1 MAIPPISPEWKE
13 QMQLLS
19 HSELKSEIEREE
31 IGLGELYTSL
41 YDADESLG
49 EVEEQLRAESQKDEA
64 RMWLSR
70 ERAIQ
75 WLNIKMAE
83 RQKRIDELTRSALE
97 YERMPPIISVVNR
110 YIRLEVAASLWR
122 TVSALE
128 GRQTRHR
135 RSRASYRG
143 WQKKKAPL
151 TERLRQLLGERTR
164 WKMEADGLASRI
176 KVEEAQIAYK
186 RGILP
191 KVKLS
196 RVTIALYLIV
206 ESGSHE
212 YPRDPGRRYIY
223 RKPQYRSIRQNV
235 KYPKG
240 RFQSVLQCDS
250 FIDPNTG
257 ELRTD
262 IDPFRTLEGVMKA
275 EVADEFIEEFSLRE
289 LNPDTLTLG
298 VVSIVAGEEEI
309 GKPPFKLYISRTDE
323 ESGKDWRTTI
333 NKYLML
339 QPEYRV
345 LIKDMKEYLEALE
358 AMG

>member
-1 MAIPPISPEWKE
+1 MAIPPLSPEWKE

-19 HSELKSEIEREE
+19 HSELKAEIEREE
-31 IGLGELYTSL
+31 TGLGELYPSL

-49 EVEEQLRAESQKDEA
+49 EVEEQIQAESQKDEA

-75 WLNIKMAE
+75 WLSIKMAE
-83 RQKRIDELTRSALE
+83 RQRRIDDLTQQALA
-97 YERMPPIISVVNR
+97 YERIPPIISVVNR

-151 TERLRQLLGERTR
+151 TERLRQLLGERAK
-164 WKMEADGLASRI
+164 WKKEADSLASRI

-186 RGILP
+186 KQILP

-206 ESGSHE
+206 EQGEHE
-212 YPRDPGRRYIY
+212 YPRDQPYY
-223 RKPQYRSIRQNV
+223 TLRKPHFRRVRHVV

-250 FIDPNTG
+250 FIDPETG

-262 IDPFRTLEGVMKA
+262 IDPFKTLEGVMRA
-275 EVADEFIEEFSLRE
+275 EVADEFIEEFSLKT

-298 VVSIVAGEEEI
+298 VVSIVAGEEEV

-333 NKYLML
+333 NKYLMH
-339 QPEYRV
+339 QPEYRT

>member
-1 MAIPPISPEWKE
+1 MAIPPLSPEWKE

-19 HSELKSEIEREE
+19 HSELKAEIEREE
-31 IGLGELYTSL
+31 TGLGELYTSL
-41 YDADESLG
+41 YDADNRLG
-49 EVEEQLRAESQKDEA
+49 ELEEQIDDESRREEA
-64 RMWLSR
+64 QRWIGRQRNIQRLSTR
-70 ERAIQ
+70 I
-75 WLNIKMAE
+75 AE
-83 RQKRIDELTRSALE
+83 RQRRIDDLTQKALGF
-97 YERMPPIISVVNR
+97 ERMPTIISVVNR
-110 YIRLEVAASLWR
+110 YIRLEVAVSLWR
-122 TVSALE
+122 TVSSLQ
-128 GRQTRHR
+128 GWQTRER
-135 RSRASYRG
+135 RSLASYLG
-143 WQKKKAPL
+143 WQKREAPL

-164 WKMEADGLASRI
+164 WKKEADGLASRI

-186 RGILP
+186 KQILP

-206 ESGSHE
+206 EQGEHE

-223 RKPQYRSIRQNV
+223 RKPHYRSTRQNV

-240 RFQSVLQCDS
+240 RFQSILQCDS
-250 FIDPNTG
+250 FIDPETG

-262 IDPFRTLEGVMKA
+262 IDPFKTLEGVMRA
-275 EVADEFIEEFSLRE
+275 EVADEFIEEFSLKT

-333 NKYLML
+333 NKYLMH
-339 QPEYRV
+339 QPEYRT

-358 AMG
+358 ALG